1 MACIRAAPFAYL
13 PISCSPLKV
22 PRLAPGSPPQLLP
35 ALQEIPQLSSIRQPF
50 IVPEGSDAHG
60 THGVG
65 DAQTLLGTEIPE
77 ISGQV
82 PRVEGVPGPDRVHLR
97 RLETR
102 VRQGEVLQVERAT
115 FSPALEHHL
124 G

>member
-1 MACIRAAPFAYL
+1 MACILAAPFAYL
-13 PISCSPLKV
+13 PIFCSPLKV
-22 PRLAPGSPPQLLP
+22 PRLAPGSPPHLLST
-35 ALQEIPQLSSIRQPF
+35 LQKIPQLPAIRQPF

-65 DAQTLLGTEIPE
+65 NAQTLLRAEIPE

-102 VRQGEVLQVERAT
+102 
-115 FSPALEHHL
+115 
-124 G
+124 